1 MEEVFEKRVSRA
13 VDSGEIEE
21 ARALRSLVRAANCHF
36 LELPSEEFVEFIRSS
51 SYREILRVAIDLGHA
66 GLAEGALLME
76 SFLVEHEDDP
86 AANVSH
92 LLGVDRTRLYRGVT
106 PSYSPLYP
114 AEAAWRG
121 RDDRRAAA
129 VFEEL
134 VVLYRENGMQL
145 ASSASERPDYI
156 GVQLEFV
163 ARMIDRL
170 IAALEHG
177 SFGEAQACDEAVV
190 RFAQQHLDWFAS
202 FARDD
207 LAKPE
212 TDFYRGHLLF
222 VQSLCAILAQGV

>member
-1 MEEVFEKRVSRA
+1 MEETLEKHANLAADSR
-13 VDSGEIEE
+13 EIEE
-21 ARALRSLVRAANCHF
+21 ARALRSLVRAANRHF

-51 SYREILRVAIDLGHA
+51 SYRRVLRAAIGLGHD
-66 GLAEGALLME
+66 GLAEGASLME
-76 SFLVEHEDDP
+76 SFLVEHESDS
-86 AANVSH
+86 AASVSH

-106 PSYSPLYP
+106 PGYSPLYP

-121 RDDRRAAA
+121 KDDRRAAA

-163 ARMIDRL
+163 VRMIDRR

-177 SFGEAQACDEAVV
+177 SFGEAQACDEAVM
-190 RFAQQHLDWFAS
+190 RFSQQHLDWFSS
-202 FARDD
+202 FVQDD

-222 VQSLCAILAQGV
+222 VQSLCDILAQGI